1 MLIRRL
7 FSMSIVI
14 VPLLG
19 CSQKGALAPPDG
31 FPHAIA
37 VRSCA
42 PNDGAAVTIYLSQA
56 EVETLEPSPPYLR
69 IAIWQPVGALT
80 NSMWSLRVSEG
91 EGSAWF
97 HATTSGHET
106 ASGGTVRVT
115 TVSADTT
122 VEGTVDVTFPTAGRI
137 RGGFT
142 APYVYPP
149 APALCG

>member
-7 FSMSIVI
+7 FTMSIVF

-19 CSQKGALAPPDG
+19 CSQKGALPPPED
-31 FPHAIA
+31 FPYAIA
-37 VRSCA
+37 LRSCA
-42 PNDGAAVTIYLSQA
+42 PHDGPAVTIYLSSE
-56 EVETLEPSPPYLR
+56 EVESPQPSPPYLQ
-69 IAIWQPVGALT
+69 IAIWQPVGTLANRT
-80 NSMWSLRVSEG
+80 WSLAVSST
-91 EGSAWF
+91 EGSASF
-97 HATTSGHET
+97 HATSSGHET
-106 ASGGTVRVT
+106 ASGGNVRVT

-122 VEGTVDVTFPTAGRI
+122 LEGTVDVTFPTAGRI

>member
-7 FSMSIVI
+7 FRMSIVF

-19 CSQKGALAPPDG
+19 CSQKGALAPPED

-42 PNDGAAVTIYLSQA
+42 PHDGPAVTIYLSSE
-56 EVETLEPSPPYLR
+56 EVESPQPSPPYLR
-69 IAIWQPVGALT
+69 IAIWQAVGALA
-80 NSMWSLRVSEG
+80 NRSWSLAVSSA
-91 EGSAWF
+91 EGSASF
-97 HATTSGHET
+97 HATTSAHEM

-115 TVSADTT
+115 TVSADSTL
-122 VEGTVDVTFPTAGRI
+122 EGTIDVTFPTAGRI
-137 RGGFT
+137 RGGFI
-142 APYVYPP
+142 AQYVYPP